1 MKQGGCNFNSGKAL
15 APTPHMSPYHNLLAT
30 LVLTLALGACA
41 TVGHDFPV
49 ERVPEIRVHET
60 TREQV
65 QAMFGAPWRTG
76 LDDGQTTW
84 TYGKYKYR
92 LFGQASTTD
101 LVLRFDAEG
110 KVVSYSFNTTEP
122 PR

>member
-1 MKQGGCNFNSGKAL
+1 
-15 APTPHMSPYHNLLAT
+15 MSLMPPAA
-30 LVLTLALGACA
+30 LVLVLALGACA
-41 TVGHDFPV
+41 TVGHDFPA

-60 TREQV
+60 TQGQVRE
-65 QAMFGAPWRTG
+65 MFGEPWRTG

-110 KVVSYSFNTTEP
+110 QVVSYSFNTTEP

>member
-1 MKQGGCNFNSGKAL
+1 MRHVRQVALIPAL
-15 APTPHMSPYHNLLAT
+15 A
-30 LVLTLALGACA
+30 LALVGCA
-41 TVGHDFPV
+41 SVGHDFPA

-60 TREQV
+60 TQEQV
-65 QAMFGAPWRTG
+65 RAMFGEPWRTG
-76 LDDGQTTW
+76 HDDGQTTW